1 MEQED
6 YLMREIEKITRL
18 LKDLLSKVSF
28 LNPDN
33 FTSVIK
39 YSDDVLTGMFDFS
52 ADTVKDLDKSEFL
65 KKIEKTDY
73 SNIELLAELFLKLS
87 YKITENKKD
96 NEYNVSELLD
106 KAMFM
111 TELIDTKTKTFS
123 LKRTNLKNEILKLKD
138 IITVEENKQ

>member
-1 MEQED
+1 M
-6 YLMREIEKITRL
+6 
-18 LKDLLSKVSF
+18 
-28 LNPDN
+28 
-33 FTSVIK
+33 
-39 YSDDVLTGMFDFS
+39 
-52 ADTVKDLDKSEFL
+52 
-65 KKIEKTDY
+65 
-73 SNIELLAELFLKLS
+73 S